1 MSGGLRGVTNS
12 PDIIGSIQELNPS
25 NVLTVIEVSAD
36 PIILRFISNVIS
48 DLIAMIVFLIA

>member
-1 MSGGLRGVTNS
+1 VSGGLRGVTSS
-12 PDIIGSIQELNPS
+12 PDTIGSIQELNPS

-36 PIILRFISNVIS
+36 PIILRFISNAIS